1 MDITINSPADN
12 ISIIHVF
19 GKFTIEDVNFF
30 KEKTSPLVKDPVKT
44 ILANFSDLN
53 YIDSSGIG
61 ALILLMN
68 TAKNLNVELV
78 LYNIPK
84 EIHNVFKIAYLDKF
98 FHITTSQELKKQYP
112 DFSL

>member
-1 MDITINSPADN
+1 MDITVNIPVED
-12 ISIIHVF
+12 ISIIHVY
-19 GKFTIEDVNFF
+19 GKFTIEDVNYF
-30 KEKTSPLVKDPVKT
+30 KEKTSPLMKDPVKT

-112 DFSL
+112 DIPL

>member
-1 MDITINSPADN
+1 MDITINSPSED
-12 ISIIHVF
+12 ISILHIY

-30 KEKTSPLVKDPVKT
+30 KEKTSPLMKDPVKT
-44 ILANFSDLN
+44 ILANFSELN

-98 FHITTSQELKKQYP
+98 FHITTSLELKKLYP
-112 DFSL
+112 DISL

>member
-1 MDITINSPADN
+1 MDITINSPSED
-12 ISIIHVF
+12 ISILHIY

-30 KEKTSPLVKDPVKT
+30 KEKTSPLMKDPVKT
-44 ILANFSDLN
+44 ILANFSELN

-98 FHITTSQELKKQYP
+98 FHIVPAAELKKAFP
-112 DFSL
+112 DIHL

>member
-1 MDITINSPADN
+1 MDITVNIPAED
-12 ISIIHVF
+12 ISIIHVY
-19 GKFTIEDVNFF
+19 GKFTIEDVNYF
-30 KEKTSPLVKDPVKT
+30 KEKTSPLMKDPVKT

-112 DFSL
+112 DLPL

>member
-1 MDITINSPADN
+1 MDITVNMPVEG
-12 ISIIHVF
+12 ISIIHIY
-19 GKFTIEDVNFF
+19 GKFTIEDVNYF
-30 KEKTSPLVKDPVKT
+30 KEKTTPLMKDPVKT
-44 ILANFSDLN
+44 ILANFSELN

-78 LYNIPK
+78 LYNISK

-112 DFSL
+112 DLPL

>member
-1 MDITINSPADN
+1 MDITINSPAEE

-30 KEKTSPLVKDPVKT
+30 KEKTAPIVKDPVKT